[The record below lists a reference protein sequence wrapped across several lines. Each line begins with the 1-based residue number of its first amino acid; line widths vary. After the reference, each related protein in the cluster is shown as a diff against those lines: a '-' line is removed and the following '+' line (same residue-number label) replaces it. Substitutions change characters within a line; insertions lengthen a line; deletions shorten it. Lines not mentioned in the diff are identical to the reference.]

1 MCWSRVNV
9 AKMPQKFLK
18 TFQTVWF
25 AFSRISFVFP
35 LFELTPAVGADKTCR
50 VELVSHGSDN
60 SSFWKIRKIMRHFLS
75 QGRFKWNTNTNLLI
89 WSRHNICTSLWDH
102 LIEVKLFVMR
112 KWFYWFKTFWPVS
125 CIFSS
130 IALLNCSDMSSLS
143 KVLHGSCLSAI
154 KSPKPKLTHSSL
166 KTKWKF
172 INSFYFLSISNLVS
186 IDVNMLTVTKSSS
199 SLELTVLD
207 TLTVQLYQMGSA
219 LGGGGGGLGFLT
231 FLGAVGS
238 KFSQSPNPMYLK
250 TKC

>member
-1 MCWSRVNV
+1 M
-9 AKMPQKFLK
+9 M
-18 TFQTVWF
+18 
-25 AFSRISFVFP
+25 I
-35 LFELTPAVGADKTCR
+35 
-50 VELVSHGSDN
+50 
-60 SSFWKIRKIMRHFLS
+60 
-75 QGRFKWNTNTNLLI
+75 
-89 WSRHNICTSLWDH
+89 
-102 LIEVKLFVMR
+102 
-112 KWFYWFKTFWPVS
+112 KWFYWFQTFWPVS

-172 INSFYFLSISNLVS
+172 RNSIHFWSISNLVS
-186 IDVNMLTVTKSSS
+186 MDVNILTVTKSSS

-219 LGGGGGGLGFLT
+219 LGGGGGGLGLLT

-238 KFSQSPNPMYLK
+238 RFSQSPNPMYLK
-250 TKC
+250 TKFECTLCPHTWIHTSIFMEQKITKKNM